1 MTTMYIVFRS
11 IGTNDNSFQ
20 GANTVFYQEYCCA
33 LYFESKNSSE
43 AKTRYLIK
51 YGIFSSNSQINNLN
65 TGSS

>member
-43 AKTRYLIK
+43 AKIHR
-51 YGIFSSNSQINNLN
+51 
-65 TGSS
+65 